1 MRKPTPAGA
10 SSGTSPTTTSD
21 LSFELRTEQYRSLPI
36 PGFNAKLGECFVP
49 VGELPAGLENFMKV
63 NPRVPSRSKSD
74 VLTGPVIAGIKHTL
88 TDAPADMAIKNQG
101 IYLLVDEAEH
111 VKKPGGQGVLRIR
124 LTDPE
129 RHGIVN
135 GGHTFAAIRD
145 VVENVEDAEAMSLED
160 AYVRL
165 HILQGIDREKVPDI
179 AEGLN
184 RSKQVDDPSLDN
196 LRGLFKDIQAV
207 MKDHPGAEEIA
218 YHQGDKGSI
227 YVTEILAILELFNG
241 QRFTQR
247 IHPYRL
253 FGRTKS
259 ALEFFETDLR
269 ATPSPIRLLLPHLP
283 EILRLSDRIMHGT
296 PEAAKKN
303 GFEFGRLAI
312 SKGKRAGSDS
322 HHNTPLPFL
331 GKSMK
336 HRVPRG
342 WLFPMLAAFR
352 ANVRWDLQMGTFEWR
367 MPLEDLVLGVLE
379 EVVGVCVIAH
389 RDDNMKPDI
398 VGKRESTYRTCYDK
412 VLLHLLQNK
421 VAITD

>member
-1 MRKPTPAGA
+1 MRLTSSTP
-10 SSGTSPTTTSD
+10 SPSTQVSA
-21 LSFELRTEQYRSLPI
+21 LSFEVRAEEYRSLPI
-36 PGFNAKLGECFVP
+36 PGLNAKLGECFVR
-49 VGELPAGLENFMKV
+49 VSDLPSGLEDFMKV
-63 NPRVPSRSKSD
+63 NPRVPSRSKANL
-74 VLTGPVIAGIKHTL
+74 LTGPVIAGIKHTL
-88 TDAPADMAIKNQG
+88 TDDPVDMAIKNQG
-101 IYLLVDEAEH
+101 IYLLADDVEH

-145 VVENVEDAEAMSLED
+145 VVENVEDAEARSIED

-165 HILQGIDREKVPDI
+165 HILQGIDRDKVPEI

-196 LRGLFKDIQAV
+196 LRGFFKDIQAV
-207 MKDHPGAEEIA
+207 MQDQLGADQIA
-218 YHQGDKGSI
+218 YHQGDDGDI
-227 YVTEILAILELFNG
+227 YVTEILAMLELFNSE
-241 QRFTQR
+241 RFSQKV
-247 IHPYRL
+247 HPYRL

-259 ALEFFETDLR
+259 ALEFFEKDMK
-269 ATPSPIRLLLPHLP
+269 ATPSPIKLLLPQLP
-283 EILRLSDRIMHGT
+283 EILRLADTLMHGT

-303 GFEFGRLAI
+303 GFEFGRLALG
-312 SKGKRAGSDS
+312 KGKRAGSNS
-322 HHNTPLPFL
+322 HHNTPLHFL

-352 ANVRWDLQMGTFEWR
+352 ANVRWDLEVSRFEWR
-367 MPLEDLVLGVLE
+367 MPLETLLAGVLE
-379 EVVGVCVIAH
+379 DLVGVCVIAH
-389 RDDNMKPDI
+389 RDDNMKPDM

-412 VLLHLLQNK
+412 VLLHLLQNQ